1 MKNLIIILLSLCLY
15 TTNVIANNTQ
25 GDVSKIQMNIINLM
39 VLGDFN
45 LAYEKTI
52 SKSLS
57 TIGII
62 HYIPESEREKQNT
75 YRYPSISIN
84 YGLRSYI
91 TTNFFELFTPNPS
104 TEKGF
109 GAYIEFLGG
118 INKVEGNYFGSGI
131 LWLGISQPIN
141 ESLFID
147 YGIGITRYLGNSTL
161 YDDLS
166 NQKDVVPGVK
176 LSIGIKL

>member
-1 MKNLIIILLSLCLY
+1 MKKLIIILLTLCLY
-15 TTNVIANNTQ
+15 TTNVFANN
-25 GDVSKIQMNIINLM
+25 DKEDISKIQMNIINLM

-52 SKSLS
+52 SNTLS
-57 TIGII
+57 TVGII
-62 HYIPESEREKQNT
+62 HYIPESEREKQDT
-75 YRYPSISIN
+75 YRYPSISLN

-109 GAYIEFLGG
+109 GAYIELLAG
-118 INKVEGNYFGSGI
+118 INKVDDNYFGSGI

-147 YGIGITRYLGNSTL
+147 YGIGITRYLGDSTL

-166 NQKDVVPGVK
+166 NQKDVVPGAK
-176 LSIGIKL
+176 LSLGIKL